1 MSVQRLASAA
11 ASCSSSSAASLRGV
25 RALSSVA
32 QVPNYDV
39 SPPTLPPFMRR
50 SRLSPAAV
58 ALATHG
64 GEPTRRERRTAQKAQ
79 RKAEVKR
86 KAESS
91 IFAKAGVAAQKYA
104 PYVRRDRQFKTFK
117 PITRSLRWTRYV
129 LTPHLHRGKPERA
142 LTIAKRGTGGRNS
155 TGRVTVRGRGGGHRR
170 RLRLIDFYRRES
182 GEQEVLRIEYDPGRS
197 AHIALI
203 QHKVSGLKSYILAPE
218 GLRAGDTVESYRSG
232 ENTPAGDGEASSL
245 DIGIFRTRAIRPGNV
260 LPLSLIPIGT
270 KIHAATLVPNGPAKL
285 IRSAGAE
292 GQLIAFVKR
301 AKAALPGSVGF
312 IEPSESDEELSEL
325 DVSSGAV
332 VPTHAQVKLTS
343 GEVRLLP
350 MSCAAAIGRVSN
362 IDHEHVRLG
371 KAGRARWLGIK
382 PKVRGV
388 AMK

>member
-1 MSVQRLASAA
+1 MSVQRLASAHA
-11 ASCSSSSAASLRGV
+11 ACSSRSSAPLLRGA

-32 QVPNYDV
+32 QVPAYEAV
-39 SPPTLPPFMRR
+39 LPPFVGRARM
-50 SRLSPAAV
+50 SPAHV
-58 ALATHG
+58 AKATRTA
-64 GEPTRRERRTAQKAQ
+64 EPSRRERRAAQKAQ
-79 RKAEVKR
+79 RKAAAKR

-91 IFAKAGVAAQKYA
+91 IFARAGVAAQKYA

-155 TGRVTVRGRGGGHRR
+155 HGRVTVRGRGGGHRR

-260 LPLSLIPIGT
+260 LPISLIPIGT
-270 KIHAATLVPNGPAKL
+270 KIHAATLLPNGPAKL

-312 IEPSESDEELSEL
+312 VEPSESDEELSEL
-325 DVSSGAV
+325 DIRSGAV
-332 VPTHAQVKLTS
+332 VPTHAQIKLTS

-371 KAGRARWLGIK
+371 KAGRSRWLGRK